1 MEGEL
6 LEQSLNNPST
16 FTHVDDRDA
25 HALYRTLHQDK
36 QAFGEIVQSYTPVFY
51 SLLRRLSPDRSIESI
66 EDDLQEIFLRIY
78 RALATYKSDRSFF
91 SWAYTIAMN
100 WIRSK
105 RRKLYAGRTSTT
117 VSYDE
122 DIKILQGKAY
132 SESPEDVAISVE
144 AERLLLKALRELRPA
159 YREVFVLRMMQH
171 LSVQDT
177 AHVLHIPEGTV
188 KTHLH
193 RARKALQDWFSEH
206 RWELKY

>member
-25 HALYRTLHQDK
+25 HAVYRTLHQDK

-51 SLLRRLSPDRSIESI
+51 SLLRRLSPDRSNESI

-117 VSYDE
+117 VSYDV
-122 DIKILQGKAY
+122 DSHDHRHSRWRAV
-132 SESPEDVAISVE
+132 SPV
-144 AERLLLKALRELRPA
+144 
-159 YREVFVLRMMQH
+159 
-171 LSVQDT
+171 
-177 AHVLHIPEGTV
+177 
-188 KTHLH
+188 
-193 RARKALQDWFSEH
+193 RA
-206 RWELKY
+206 

>member
-1 MEGEL
+1 MI
-6 LEQSLNNPST
+6 S
-16 FTHVDDRDA
+16 RDNFFA
-25 HALYRTLHQDK
+25 Y
-36 QAFGEIVQSYTPVFY
+36 IVHWQ
-51 SLLRRLSPDRSIESI
+51 
-66 EDDLQEIFLRIY
+66 Q
-78 RALATYKSDRSFF
+78 YKSDRSFF